1 VLRIK
6 FSGGRQF
13 SSPKSPTSCS
23 CKTLGARQKKN
34 DTMNNTVLKNPITIS
49 VKASVDSSSNC
60 INIAVPFISSF
71 VRTILNQENTKSI
84 NDKKIITRFDD
95 SFINSFDL
103 PSLKTLLSLG
113 FTLKFDN
120 NIHLKLYIT
129 DNEAYVT
136 SSNLTKGGFE
146 DNIELTVKIEKE
158 NTDSCKII
166 FNEIWDNCGDNFIT
180 NELIEANQGKY
191 ELLKKRDTYAR
202 KNSKPIKTQEI
213 PVLNIDIQKV
223 IDTIFNQN
231 KDYTNTLRLEFEAN
245 KLREETKRKLKKSF
259 NTEIFYVPEGHH
271 LRKLTLFYDFVYGYE
286 SQLAGTGLRESHF
299 QSVFQHPDFEKVIN
313 YIFPEMIGM
322 KPWNFQ
328 DENILKEFCNGI
340 FDFDIPSYKESM
352 PIRLATYFY
361 PNILLPI
368 FKLDH
373 LKEICDAFGFE
384 TDAETNGDKLFIFN
398 SFLTAKMKI
407 LPFENIIKG
416 YVAYQVRFT
425 INLLN
430 RLNNNESYEAVLAS
444 TNKVWIKDFYEEGK
458 NILIK
463 LNKTK

>member
-1 VLRIK
+1 
-6 FSGGRQF
+6 
-13 SSPKSPTSCS
+13 
-23 CKTLGARQKKN
+23 
-34 DTMNNTVLKNPITIS
+34 MNRTVLKNPITNS
-49 VKASVDSSSNC
+49 VKTSVDNSSNC

-71 VRTILNQENTKSI
+71 ARTILNQENTKTV

-103 PSLKTLLSLG
+103 PSLKILLNLG
-113 FTLKFDN
+113 FIIKFDN

-166 FNEIWDNCGDNFIT
+166 FNEIWNNCGANFIT
-180 NELIEANQGKY
+180 NELIEANLGKY

-202 KNSKPIKTQEI
+202 KSSKSIKTQEI

-245 KLREETKRKLKKSF
+245 KLREETKRKLKQGF
-259 NTEIFYVPEGHH
+259 NTEIFYVPKGHQ
-271 LRKLTLFYDFVYGYE
+271 LRKQTLFYDFVYGYE

-299 QSVFQHPDFEKVIN
+299 QSVFQHPDFEKIIN
-313 YIFPEMIGM
+313 YIYPEMIEM

-328 DENILKEFCNGI
+328 DKNILKEFCNGI
-340 FDFDIPSYKESM
+340 FDFDIPSYKEAV

-373 LKEICDAFGFE
+373 LKEICDAFGFV

-398 SFLTAKMKI
+398 SFLADKMKI

-425 INLLN
+425 IDLLN

-444 TNKVWIKDFYEEGK
+444 INKVWIKGFYEEGK

>member
-1 VLRIK
+1 
-6 FSGGRQF
+6 
-13 SSPKSPTSCS
+13 
-23 CKTLGARQKKN
+23 
-34 DTMNNTVLKNPITIS
+34 MNSIVLKNPITNS
-49 VKASVDSSSNC
+49 VKTSVDNSSDC

-71 VRTILNQENTKSI
+71 VRTILHQENTKAV

-113 FTLKFDN
+113 FIIKFDN

-166 FNEIWDNCGDNFIT
+166 FNEIWNNCGENFIT

-191 ELLKKRDTYAR
+191 ELLKKRDAYAR

-245 KLREETKRKLKKSF
+245 KLREETKRKLKQGF
-259 NTEIFYVPEGHH
+259 NTEIFYVPEGHQ
-271 LRKLTLFYDFVYGYE
+271 LRKQTLFYDFVYGYE

-299 QSVFQHPDFEKVIN
+299 LSVFQHPNFEKVIN
-313 YIFPEMIGM
+313 YIYPEMIGM

-340 FDFDIPSYKESM
+340 FDFDIPSYKEAV

-373 LKEICDAFGFE
+373 LKEICDAFGFV

-398 SFLTAKMKI
+398 SFLTDKMKI

-416 YVAYQVRFT
+416 YVSYQVRFT
-425 INLLN
+425 IDLLN
-430 RLNNNESYEAVLAS
+430 RLNNNESYEAILIS
-444 TNKVWIKDFYEEGK
+444 INKVWIKGFYEEGK

-463 LNKTK
+463 LNKTN